1 VSKYKDL
8 TEVLEV
14 GKSKYYDDDDVFD
27 LKERII
33 ELENIIEQAKDELL
47 KYVDEDVVEEIF
59 GE

>member
-14 GKSKYYDDDDVFD
+14 GKSKYYDDDVFD

>member
-1 VSKYKDL
+1 MSKYKDL

>member
-27 LKERII
+27 HKERII